1 MRISDWSS
9 DVCSSDFL
17 LRAAGHPA
25 RRQADRQRPSRHP
38 HRQAAPALPG
48 LHAVAAAVGM
58 TQPRA
63 PQPAPPLPAHPLPAP
78 RAILFDWDNTLV
90 ATWAVIHHALPAPLT
105 ALGPRPWPPAE
116 PRRTFRTPARH
127 PSPP

>member
-63 PQPAPPLPAHPLPAP
+63 PLPAPALPAHPLPAP
-78 RAILFDWDNTLV
+78 RAILFDWANTLV
-90 ATWAVIHHALPAPLT
+90 DSWAVIHPAMTATFAPLDV
-105 ALGPRPWPPAE
+105 RPWPLAE
-116 PRRTFRTPARH
+116 TRRT
-127 PSPP
+127 

>member
-63 PQPAPPLPAHPLPAP
+63 PIPAPPLPAPPPPAP
-78 RAILFDWDNTLV
+78 PPLLLPLD
-90 ATWAVIHHALPAPLT
+90 HPPAPYPEPTHSHTSATSATPRLHHHPPD
-105 ALGPRPWPPAE
+105 GPRPHPP
-116 PRRTFRTPARH
+116 TTP
-127 PSPP
+127 PPNS